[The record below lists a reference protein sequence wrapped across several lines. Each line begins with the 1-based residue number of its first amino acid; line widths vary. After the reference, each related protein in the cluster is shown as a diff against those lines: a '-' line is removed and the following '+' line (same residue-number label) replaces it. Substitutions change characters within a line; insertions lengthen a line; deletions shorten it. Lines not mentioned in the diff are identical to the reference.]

1 MIPLLFI
8 LYFFSKYFIMFYFAS
23 NFVLSVIIY
32 IKASRNYF
40 PHMKFTEQETKK
52 FKADNPNADPKK
64 RKQYFHE
71 DFPSF
76 CRIESNSVSLGW
88 IYFGVLNYFWIKAFG
103 GFLFLF
109 LLWVR
114 TIFYFRNRSIKS
126 EFTKEDRERLMKIGE
141 FYVGWMYKS
150 MGIRV
155 YETNLSEDT
164 NIIKL
169 YRKYLGDNYD
179 PTQFKDKYTTVIANH
194 ISWADILYLKSKLG
208 SSFIS
213 KDSVKKI
220 PLVGYVS
227 YAFKTLYINRQS
239 KDSRIEILQSI
250 AQRQKELIEGKSFF
264 PMCMYPEGTTSNGRS
279 IIQFKKGAFYGITP
293 IKLFL
298 LKVDNREGK
307 FPLTAGGMDI
317 LTNMALSLTFF
328 SNKLEAVELPVFAP
342 NDYLFENFK
351 HLGKDKPE
359 IFAEAC
365 RHLMSEISGWP
376 LSKAN
381 FETKLEYMSNI
392 KRKVVKNT

>member
-1 MIPLLFI
+1 
-8 LYFFSKYFIMFYFAS
+8 
-23 NFVLSVIIY
+23 
-32 IKASRNYF
+32 
-40 PHMKFTEQETKK
+40 
-52 FKADNPNADPKK
+52 
-64 RKQYFHE
+64 
-71 DFPSF
+71 
-76 CRIESNSVSLGW
+76 
-88 IYFGVLNYFWIKAFG
+88 
-103 GFLFLF
+103 
-109 LLWVR
+109 
-114 TIFYFRNRSIKS
+114 
-126 EFTKEDRERLMKIGE
+126 
-141 FYVGWMYKS
+141 

-155 YETNLSEDT
+155 YEANLSEDPK
-164 NIIKL
+164 IIKF
-169 YRKYLGDNYD
+169 YKKYLGENYD
-179 PTQFKDKYTTVIANH
+179 PSKFKDKYTTVIANH
-194 ISWADILYLKSKLG
+194 VSWADILYLKSKFG

-220 PLVGYVS
+220 PMVGYLS

-250 AQRQKELIEGKSFF
+250 AERQKELIEGKSFF
-264 PMCMYPEGTTSNGRS
+264 PMCIYPEGTTSNGRS
-279 IIQFKKGAFYGITP
+279 LIQFKKGAFYSLTP
-293 IKLFL
+293 IKIFL

-328 SNKLEAVELPVFAP
+328 TNRFDAIELPVFAP

-376 LSKAN
+376 LSNAN
-381 FETKLEYMSNI
+381 FETKLNYMSNI